1 MKFNNFWEFFVY
13 IFRCFDPNRTPA
25 YMYNDNDY
33 DNDYNN
39 DYNHD
44 YDNDYNN
51 DNNDNDDKNEL
62 ENSKLINDE
71 PPKQLISRQ

>member
-1 MKFNNFWEFFVY
+1 MKFNNFLEFFVY

-33 DNDYNN
+33 DNDYN
-39 DYNHD
+39 D
-44 YDNDYNN
+44 

-62 ENSKLINDE
+62 ENSNLINDE
-71 PPKQLISRQ
+71 PPKQLIISRQ

>member
-1 MKFNNFWEFFVY
+1 MKFNNFLEFFVY

-39 DYNHD
+39 N
-44 YDNDYNN
+44 NN
-51 DNNDNDDKNEL
+51 DNENEL
-62 ENSKLINDE
+62 ENINLINDE
-71 PPKQLISRQ
+71 PPKQLIISRQ

>member
-1 MKFNNFWEFFVY
+1 MKFNNFWEFFFY

-39 DYNHD
+39 D
-44 YDNDYNN
+44 
-51 DNNDNDDKNEL
+51 NNDNDDKNEL
-62 ENSKLINDE
+62 ENSNLINDE
-71 PPKQLISRQ
+71 PPKQLIISRQ

>member
-13 IFRCFDPNRTPA
+13 VFRCFDPNRTPA
-25 YMYNDNDY
+25 YMYNDN
-33 DNDYNN
+33 
-39 DYNHD
+39 D

-71 PPKQLISRQ
+71 PPKQLIISRQ

>member
-39 DYNHD
+39 D
-44 YDNDYNN
+44 
-51 DNNDNDDKNEL
+51 NNDNDDKNEL

-71 PPKQLISRQ
+71 PPKQLIISRH

>member
-1 MKFNNFWEFFVY
+1 MKFNNFLEFFVY

-25 YMYNDNDY
+25 YMYNDY
-33 DNDYNN
+33 DN

-44 YDNDYNN
+44 YNN
-51 DNNDNDDKNEL
+51 DNDNDDKNEL

-71 PPKQLISRQ
+71 PPKQLIISRQ

>member
-39 DYNHD
+39 
-44 YDNDYNN
+44 NN

-62 ENSKLINDE
+62 ENSNLINDE
-71 PPKQLISRQ
+71 PPKQLIISRQ

>member
-1 MKFNNFWEFFVY
+1 MKFNNFLEFFVY

-25 YMYNDNDY
+25 YMYNDN
-33 DNDYNN
+33 
-39 DYNHD
+39 D

-71 PPKQLISRQ
+71 PPKQLIISRQ

>member
-13 IFRCFDPNRTPA
+13 IFRCFDPNRTLA
-25 YMYNDNDY
+25 YMYNDN
-33 DNDYNN
+33 
-39 DYNHD
+39 D

-71 PPKQLISRQ
+71 PPKQLIISRQ

>member
-39 DYNHD
+39 D
-44 YDNDYNN
+44 
-51 DNNDNDDKNEL
+51 NNDNDDKNEL

-71 PPKQLISRQ
+71 PPKQLIISRQ

>member
-1 MKFNNFWEFFVY
+1 MKFNNFLEFFVY

-39 DYNHD
+39 D
-44 YDNDYNN
+44 
-51 DNNDNDDKNEL
+51 NNDNDDKNEL
-62 ENSKLINDE
+62 ENSNLINDE
-71 PPKQLISRQ
+71 PPKQLIISRK

>member
-25 YMYNDNDY
+25 YMYNDNEY
-33 DNDYNN
+33 DN

-44 YDNDYNN
+44 Y
-51 DNNDNDDKNEL
+51 NNDNDDKNEL
-62 ENSKLINDE
+62 ENINLINDE
-71 PPKQLISRQ
+71 PPKQLIISRQ

>member
-39 DYNHD
+39 D
-44 YDNDYNN
+44 
-51 DNNDNDDKNEL
+51 NNDNDDKNEL
-62 ENSKLINDE
+62 ENSNLINDE
-71 PPKQLISRQ
+71 PPKQLIISRQ